1 MTLGEVLQGEGE
13 QFAIYK
19 FETTKYGVKQQDIK
33 AAKNLP
39 KIYESKRKKCFELCL
54 ENNGEDESRTEN
66 LPLTKK
72 LFFSHDTGCHD
83 NHFSSSYVLDVCCVL
98 KKPEGCVTTC
108 LYSSPVFN
116 LSLQWSITVSTALMP
131 PHCIMLS
138 VDV

>member
-1 MTLGEVLQGEGE
+1 MTLGEVLLGEGE

-33 AAKNLP
+33 AAKNLL
-39 KIYESKRKKCFELCL
+39 KIYKSKRKKCFELCL

-66 LPLTKK
+66 SPFTKK
-72 LFFSHDTGCHD
+72 LCFLAMTQVVMTTTSPPRMCWMC
-83 NHFSSSYVLDVCCVL
+83 VVL

-108 LYSSPVFN
+108 LHSSPVFN
-116 LSLQWSITVSTALMP
+116 LPLQWSITVSTALMP